1 MADTYTFQ
9 DIFQYVDT
17 AVTNYVTD
25 GAANAAGALAG
36 VGQTLLIIYVMLW
49 GWSMMR
55 GLIQEPVMDGV
66 WRLVKVSA
74 IFGLATSSALYAS
87 YVSNF
92 LYDWPTAFAGVMQGG
107 AVQNSAQLLDQMLDK
122 GNTLGSQAWEKAS
135 WSNMGAYFLSIIIY
149 AVTWIVT
156 AITGFII
163 IMAKYALAIL
173 LAVGPVFILAMMFE
187 PTRQWFDKWLGSVV
201 TAGLTIVMVVMAAAL
216 MFKLLNATYDAIQL
230 DANANSGV
238 AAMKTIGPLVVYGI
252 ICVFTIMGMPSLAG
266 SIGGAFALANASALG
281 WSYNKIRSATPA
293 ALRMGKRAGQ
303 AGYRGLRGA
312 AGRFGR
318 GSEGGSVTGS
328 RASPPGAIYRKIT
341 SGSSRRA
348 RAA

>member
-1 MADTYTFQ
+1 
-9 DIFQYVDT
+9 
-17 AVTNYVTD
+17 
-25 GAANAAGALAG
+25 
-36 VGQTLLIIYVMLW
+36 
-49 GWSMMR
+49 
-55 GLIQEPVMDGV
+55 MDGHFV
-66 WRLVKVSA
+66 PN
-74 IFGLATSSALYAS
+74 I
-87 YVSNF
+87 
-92 LYDWPTAFAGVMQGG
+92 
-107 AVQNSAQLLDQMLDK
+107 
-122 GNTLGSQAWEKAS
+122 
-135 WSNMGAYFLSIIIY
+135 
-149 AVTWIVT
+149 
-156 AITGFII
+156 
-163 IMAKYALAIL
+163 
-173 LAVGPVFILAMMFE
+173 
-187 PTRQWFDKWLGSVV
+187 
-201 TAGLTIVMVVMAAAL
+201 
-216 MFKLLNATYDAIQL
+216 
-230 DANANSGV
+230 
-238 AAMKTIGPLVVYGI
+238 TIGPLVVYGI

>member
-17 AVTNYVTD
+17 AVANYVTD
-25 GAANAAGALAG
+25 GAASAAGALSG
-36 VGQTLLIIYVMLW
+36 FGKTLLILYVVLW

-66 WRLVKVSA
+66 WRVVKISA

-87 YVSNF
+87 YVADF
-92 LYDWPTAFAGVMQGG
+92 LYDWPTALAGVMQGG
-107 AVQNSAQLLDQMLDK
+107 AVQNSAQLLDEMLDK
-122 GNTLGSQAWEKAS
+122 GNTLGAQAWEKAS
-135 WSNMGAYFLSIIIY
+135 WSNMGAYFLSIIIF

-156 AITGFII
+156 AVTGFIV
-163 IMAKYALAIL
+163 IMAKYALALL
-173 LAVGPVFILAMMFE
+173 LAIGPVFILAMMFE
-187 PTRQWFDKWLGSVV
+187 PTRQWFDKWLGAVV

-216 MFKLLNATYDAIQL
+216 MFKLLNATYDAIQM
-230 DANANSGV
+230 DANANAGV
-238 AAMKTIGPLVVYGI
+238 AALKTIGPLVVYAI
-252 ICVFTIMGMPSLAG
+252 ICLFTVLGMPTLAG

-281 WSYNKIRSATPA
+281 WSYNKIRNATPA
-293 ALRMGKRAGQ
+293 ALRMGKQAGQ

-318 GSEGGSVTGS
+318 GTEGGSVSGS
-328 RASPPGAIYRKIT
+328 RSTGQPGAVYRKIT
-341 SGSSRRA
+341 SQRRRT